1 MNPTKLAVFDETD
14 EEFGLKLISLVE
26 NPAIGFEL
34 IQMSQDINVHLSIQ
48 NEEQQI
54 IFTPVLIPM
63 QRIQRTV
70 KHKDGT
76 SETFDLVFDKETIK
90 KIAVKWSKDGLTNAT
105 DINHS
110 SKLIPGVTFFE
121 SFIKG
126 ERVKS
131 VLGFDGLPDGTWFV
145 SGKVTDAQTWQ
156 LIKDGK
162 IKGVSID
169 GMFKAVAVQK
179 EPATDTQLSTLL
191 ALLK

>member
-14 EEFGLKLISLVE
+14 QEFGLKLISLVE

-70 KHKDGT
+70 KHQDGT

-126 ERVKS
+126 ERVKT